1 MLQKEKPDLV
11 AICPNGYADQRL
23 EMIRAAAEAGA
34 HLAVEKPHARSLEE
48 ADEAIALVE
57 KHKLKSVVY
66 VPRPASLGVVHLKKL
81 VDEGLIGDL
90 VEVQVRGI
98 ENLLHMGWHSISLM
112 RYFAGEPLWCS
123 ARVTQG
129 KREITLQDARKDNH
143 GLAAGD
149 SIHASYAFPGKL
161 QGHFSWQVRGSDLVT
176 LHGSKGVAHF
186 MAHTENPEVFHFAHP
201 EWTPGKMKS
210 GMMLQWQALMPPKE
224 VEAGFAAN
232 VKRLIAD
239 LLRAIET
246 DGQARASLYEAR
258 GILEMLL
265 ACYAS
270 QLQGGRVSFPLK
282 DRKHP
287 LGALT
292 R

>member
-1 MLQKEKPDLV
+1 
-11 AICPNGYADQRL
+11 
-23 EMIRAAAEAGA
+23 
-34 HLAVEKPHARSLEE
+34 
-48 ADEAIALVE
+48 
-57 KHKLKSVVY
+57 
-66 VPRPASLGVVHLKKL
+66 
-81 VDEGLIGDL
+81 
-90 VEVQVRGI
+90 
-98 ENLLHMGWHSISLM
+98 
-112 RYFAGEPLWCS
+112 
-123 ARVTQG
+123 VTQG
-129 KREITLQDARKDNH
+129 NREITVKDGRLEPL

-149 SIHASYAFPGKL
+149 SIQASYAFPGKL
-161 QGHFSWQVRGSDLVT
+161 QGNFAWQAGGSGDLVT

-210 GMMLQWQALMPPKE
+210 GVTLSWQPLTPPKE

-239 LLRAIET
+239 LLQAIEQG
-246 DGQARASLYEAR
+246 GQARASLYEAR

-270 QLQGGRVSFPLK
+270 QLAGGRVSFPLK
-282 DRKHP
+282 EREHP

>member
-1 MLQKEKPDLV
+1 
-11 AICPNGYADQRL
+11 
-23 EMIRAAAEAGA
+23 
-34 HLAVEKPHARSLEE
+34 
-48 ADEAIALVE
+48 
-57 KHKLKSVVY
+57 
-66 VPRPASLGVVHLKKL
+66 

-98 ENLLHMGWHSISLM
+98 ENLLHMGWHSISLL

-129 KREITLQDARKDNH
+129 NREITVKDGRSEPL

-149 SIHASYAFPGKL
+149 SIHASYAFAGRL
-161 QGHFSWQVRGSDLVT
+161 QGNFAWQAGGSDLVT
-176 LHGSKGVAHF
+176 LHGTKGVAHF

-210 GMMLQWQALMPPKE
+210 GVTWQWQPLTPPKE

-239 LLRAIET
+239 LLEAIEQ

-265 ACYAS
+265 ACYTS
-270 QLQGGRVSFPLK
+270 QLVGGRVSFPLK
-282 DRKHP
+282 ERTHP